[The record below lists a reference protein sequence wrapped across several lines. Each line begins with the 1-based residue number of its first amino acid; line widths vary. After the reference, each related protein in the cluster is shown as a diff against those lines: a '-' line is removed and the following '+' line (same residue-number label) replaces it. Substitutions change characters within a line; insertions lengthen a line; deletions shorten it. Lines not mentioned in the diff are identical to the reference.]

1 MKQLEDQVNQD
12 DQISNS
18 SPFINEDSD
27 KQKFIMIKIQ
37 AAKDIIN
44 QTSNPTLDKQK
55 IADTLQNI
63 KDAVNNLHGDQ
74 KLAQSK
80 QDANNQ
86 LNHLDDLTEEQN
98 HFKPLINNADT
109 RDEVNKQLEIAKQ
122 LNGDMS
128 TLHKS
133 HK

>member
-27 KQKFIMIKIQ
+27 KQKIYNDKIQ

-74 KLAQSK
+74 K
-80 QDANNQ
+80 
-86 LNHLDDLTEEQN
+86 
-98 HFKPLINNADT
+98 
-109 RDEVNKQLEIAKQ
+109 
-122 LNGDMS
+122 
-128 TLHKS
+128 
-133 HK
+133 